1 MHDHSHPP
9 LNLPPEAQAEKSR
22 VALFSVFAALLLTF
36 GKIGIGWWTGSLG
49 ILAEAM
55 HSGLDLA
62 AAAVTLWAVRAAS
75 KPADEKH
82 SYGHGKIENLSAL
95 FETLLLLLTCV
106 WILKEAVSRLWGV
119 GHVHVDVNVWSFLIM
134 ALSIAV
140 DFSRSRAL
148 LRVARKYQ
156 SQALE
161 ADALHFSTDI
171 WSSLVVL
178 IGLLGVVLSKR
189 LGIPW
194 LASADAVAALGV
206 ALVVIWVS
214 LRLGKKS
221 IDELL
226 DTVSEDLP
234 KYIAET
240 AIVPGVREVRNVRVR
255 RSGPELFIDLSLLV
269 DRSESLQRGHAI
281 ASSSEAAIRHHFPT
295 ADIVTHVEPSERESE
310 DLLDIAQRIAIQ
322 QGAAAHNLVVH
333 DEGGRWILE
342 LHVEIEGELQ
352 LGEAYQREKR
362 IEAEIAH
369 ALPNLAAVRIHIE
382 PKGTRLAATAV
393 NLAERTRIETILKKA
408 PDLVAHSIVPKNL
421 EIRRC
426 GSEFSLS
433 FVCALSPTLSVYDAH
448 EFTDKI
454 ERFLRSQIPEIS
466 RVMVRIEPIQ

>member
-1 MHDHSHPP
+1 MHDHSNPHFY
-9 LNLPPEAQAEKSR
+9 LPPEAQAEKSR
-22 VALFSVFAALLLTF
+22 VALYSIYAALLLTF

-49 ILAEAM
+49 ILAEAL
-55 HSGLDLA
+55 HSGVDLA
-62 AAAVTLWAVRAAS
+62 AAGVTWWAVRAAS
-75 KPADEKH
+75 KPADDKH

-95 FETLLLLLTCV
+95 FETLLLLLTCA
-106 WILKEAVSRLWGV
+106 WILKEAISRLWGMEQ
-119 GHVHVDVNVWSFLIM
+119 VHVDVNFWSFLIM
-134 ALSIAV
+134 LLSIAV

-178 IGLLGVVLSKR
+178 IGLVGVVLSRR

-194 LASADAVAALGV
+194 LASADAIAALGV
-206 ALVVIWVS
+206 AFVVIWVS
-214 LRLGKKS
+214 LRLGKRS

-234 KYIAET
+234 KHIAET
-240 AIVPGVREVRNVRVR
+240 ALVPGVCEVRNVRVR
-255 RSGPELFIDLSLLV
+255 RSGPELFIDLAILV

-295 ADIVTHVEPSERESE
+295 ADIVTHVEPSERESD
-310 DLLDIAQRIAIQ
+310 DLLDIAQRIAAQ

-333 DEGGRWILE
+333 DEGGRWVLE
-342 LHVEIEGELQ
+342 LHVEIEGEVL
-352 LGEAYQREKR
+352 LGEAHQREKK
-362 IEAEIAH
+362 IAADIAR

-382 PKGTRLAATAV
+382 PKGTRLAASAV
-393 NLAERTRIETILKKA
+393 NLEERTRIEAILQNA
-408 PDLVAHSIVPKNL
+408 PDLLAHAITPRNL

-433 FVCALSPTLSVYDAH
+433 FVCDLSPTLSVYDAH
-448 EFTDKI
+448 EFTEKV
-454 ERFLRSQIPEIS
+454 ERFLRTQIPEIA